1 MSSVGGGGGGGI
13 DNLDVIGKSQAQ
25 IVAILR
31 IKPVG
36 SIVHLLVR
44 RQVHQC
50 QLNTNNCLTCH
61 FLLNSTYQC
70 PNLLNTPMNQITN
83 HLTCEK
89 LSNWVDTRKCSS
101 PPLQMTL
108 YYDGL
113 TNLERVYHP
122 NYPNTIKLKTN
133 INKNNDKINPINS
146 LTDTSYIAD
155 SIYGG
160 VIVKCVIEGGAAHKV
175 SSPSTSPPPFFS
187 LFTNGFYYYLYYINI
202 R

>member
-1 MSSVGGGGGGGI
+1 MI

-122 NYPNTIKLKTN
+122 NYPC
-133 INKNNDKINPINS
+133 
-146 LTDTSYIAD
+146 LTFETHEARLWMHRATEESHNRMKRLFSD
-155 SIYGG
+155 S
-160 VIVKCVIEGGAAHKV
+160 K
-175 SSPSTSPPPFFS
+175 FS
-187 LFTNGFYYYLYYINI
+187 MVV
-202 R
+202 